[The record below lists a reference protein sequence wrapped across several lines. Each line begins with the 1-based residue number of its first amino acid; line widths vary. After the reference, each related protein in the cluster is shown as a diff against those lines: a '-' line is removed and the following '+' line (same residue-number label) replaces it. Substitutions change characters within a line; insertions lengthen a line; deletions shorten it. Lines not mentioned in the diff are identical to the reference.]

1 MKDYC
6 YACIQNGDGSISWE
20 EFLVMI
26 TPAKLAEADKPRLV
40 RPEQQQKE
48 QQEQQQHKKQQEHHH
63 HQEEEVAGTEANIV
77 QDSVT
82 EPKLEA
88 ISEAGEETEDLKLE
102 NDIDSSLGL
111 VNECSP
117 VERLDKNNEEYIN
130 TQIDGDEHRDDL

>member
-1 MKDYC
+1 
-6 YACIQNGDGSISWE
+6 
-20 EFLVMI
+20 MI
-26 TPAKLAEADKPRLV
+26 TPAKLAEADKPRLA
-40 RPEQQQKE
+40 RPEH
-48 QQEQQQHKKQQEHHH
+48 QQEQQQQEQQKKEHQKQQLYKKQQEHHH
-63 HQEEEVAGTEANIV
+63 HHQQEEEVAGTEANIV

>member
-1 MKDYC
+1 MKEYC

-40 RPEQQQKE
+40 RPEHQQKE
-48 QQEQQQHKKQQEHHH
+48 QQQKEHQHH
-63 HQEEEVAGTEANIV
+63 HQEEETGTEANIV
-77 QDSVT
+77 HDSVT

-117 VERLDKNNEEYIN
+117 VERLDKNNFPN
-130 TQIDGDEHRDDL
+130 FQIT

>member
-20 EFLVMI
+20 EFLLMI

-40 RPEQQQKE
+40 RPEQH
-48 QQEQQQHKKQQEHHH
+48 QQEQQQQEQEHHH
-63 HQEEEVAGTEANIV
+63 YQEETNIV
-77 QDSVT
+77 HDSVT

-102 NDIDSSLGL
+102 NDMDSSLGF
-111 VNECSP
+111 VTECSP
-117 VERLDKNNEEYIN
+117 VKRLDKNNEEDIN